1 MPKEFTPRAI
11 LVIDDEPLI
20 QWAVSEAL
28 SQAGHDVVTAYTRS
42 VCVPVIIRGRERRR
56 VRPVRLRDV
65 FLRRVRFRP
74 DVGLIMFRNLAI
86 ASAPSSGG
94 RRSATWLR
102 QKPTEPSRIPHR
114 SRAESESPLRD
125 RQHDV

>member
-65 FLRRVRFRP
+65 FRL
-74 DVGLIMFRNLAI
+74 
-86 ASAPSSGG
+86 PSS
-94 RRSATWLR
+94 RAL
-102 QKPTEPSRIPHR
+102 PSRRRPHHVPQ
-114 SRAESESPLRD
+114 SRD
-125 RQHDV
+125 RLGAKLGRASVGDLAASKTD